1 MIKIRI
7 IKFKR
12 CNFIKINNLTFKI
25 KFIEKEINYY
35 FTLWTKYSMV
45 FLK

>member
-12 CNFIKINNLTFKI
+12 CHFIEINNLTFKV

-35 FTLWTKYSMV
+35 FTL
-45 FLK
+45 